1 MLMDTDYVTRRFL
14 NIRLFPV
21 YVLKTDNSS
30 PSKTHKISQIDS
42 SMLVRSVPNVRCCCP
57 ALPRYKMRLASSHPV
72 SLKSLIRELMGPL
85 RTGHFSTIA
94 ATNDKAEQ
102 TVDDHR

>member
-1 MLMDTDYVTRRFL
+1 
-14 NIRLFPV
+14 
-21 YVLKTDNSS
+21 
-30 PSKTHKISQIDS
+30 
-42 SMLVRSVPNVRCCCP
+42 
-57 ALPRYKMRLASSHPV
+57 MRLASSHPV

-85 RTGHFSTIA
+85 QAGHFSTIA